1 MPRLVFMPSSPT
13 FVPAMPTALRGL
25 LLLLLAA
32 ALQWTALAASA
43 QQPRPVP
50 LPADATYGELKA
62 FQHPQARIGDKLLR
76 LAPGAK
82 LHNTQNLIIMPV
94 GMPQQASVLY
104 RLDPSGEIIEL
115 WLLTPAEAAAAKTR
129 K

>member
-1 MPRLVFMPSSPT
+1 MPSNPAP
-13 FVPAMPTALRGL
+13 VPPCAAVLRSL
-25 LLLLLAA
+25 VMLLLAA
-32 ALQWTALAASA
+32 GLQWVTLAAWA

-50 LPADATYGELKA
+50 LPGDARYGELKA
-62 FQHPQARIGDKLLR
+62 FQHPQARIGDKVLR

-82 LHNTQNLIIMPV
+82 LYNTQNLIIMPV

-104 RLDPSGEIIEL
+104 RQDTSGDIIEL
-115 WLLTPAEAAAAKTR
+115 WLLTPAEAAAAKKR